1 MKKVWE
7 VAEKFLY
14 PNGWVIALAAI
25 AGFVPLPYVLYHK
38 SNGAIAYIVYCLSA
52 YALVVLSLA
61 APRIWRGLKNSVRNS
76 WAARKLRGTK
86 FGGRYFGDLTFR
98 GSVSIYQ
105 GMTVNF
111 LYVVF
116 RIVAGVRYASI
127 WFISMA
133 AYYLVL
139 GILRA
144 YLIRCHRRGYAEKV
158 ECYRRTAWL
167 MFLLNVT
174 MGGMILQ
181 MILKNSGYTYPGY
194 IIYLSAMYTFYTMI
208 ISIVNLVKFRRLGDP
223 VLSAAKVLNFVSAL
237 MSILGL
243 QTAMISHFSK
253 NGEDY
258 RRLMNTITGGI
269 IYGIVIGIA
278 VYMLIHS
285 KKIRAEGERV

>member
-1 MKKVWE
+1 MKSFLEIAK
-7 VAEKFLY
+7 KLLY
-14 PNGWVIALAAI
+14 PKGWVIALAAI
-25 AGFVPLPYVLYHK
+25 VGFVPLPFVLYSN
-38 SNGAIAYIVYCLSA
+38 SNGAIASIVYCLSA
-52 YALVVLSLA
+52 YALTVLSLA
-61 APRIWRGLKNSVRNS
+61 APRIRRGVRYSLRNS
-76 WAARKLRGTK
+76 RAARKLLGTK

-105 GMTVNF
+105 GMAVNF

-133 AYYLVL
+133 AYYLML

-167 MFLLNVT
+167 MFLLNVI
-174 MGGMILQ
+174 MGAMILQ
-181 MILKNSGYTYPGY
+181 MIVKNSGYTYSGY

-208 ISIVNLVKFRRLGDP
+208 ISIVNLVRFRRLGDP
-223 VLSAAKVLNFVSAL
+223 VLSAAKVLNFVAAL

-243 QTAMISHFSK
+243 QTAMISHFSDH
-253 NGEDY
+253 GESY

-285 KKIRAEGERV
+285 KKIRTEGERS